1 MAIKGKRRGR
11 TRPRTVATAP
21 RQFLVPPKTPLFR
34 RTGTQVFLVV
44 LFWAAVFAIVVG
56 VGLASEND
64 RKAAHI
70 EQFTNLVN
78 GALSSESV
86 SQNIGVSHLILPEMG
101 EAIPQLRQG
110 AVEPDEIVAQSRDW
124 QERALGAAG
133 KIGGIETEEVA
144 LVEARNLMEQGLTLY
159 AALARQVG
167 VAARLEG
174 EEQQDL
180 LTGIEEQLQ
189 SAAVVFDTGFG
200 KLLEERR
207 LAGLPVGTGPPA
219 IPGAPGGVPGIP
231 EIPGT

>member
-11 TRPRTVATAP
+11 SRPRTVATAP
-21 RQFLVPPKTPLFR
+21 RQFLVRPKAPLFR

-78 GALSSESV
+78 GALSSENV
-86 SQNIGVSHLILPEMG
+86 SQSIGVSHLILPDMG

-110 AVEPDEIVAQSRDW
+110 SVQPDEIVAQSRDW
-124 QERALGAAG
+124 QKRALAASA
-133 KIGGIETEEVA
+133 KIGEIETDEVP
-144 LVEARNLMEQGLTLY
+144 LVEARTMMEQGLVLY
-159 AALARQVG
+159 AGLARQIG

-174 EEQQDL
+174 DEQQDL

-189 SAAVVFDTGFG
+189 SAAVVFDTGYG

-207 LAGLPVGTGPPA
+207 LAGLPVGTAPPA
-219 IPGAPGGVPGIP
+219 IPGAPGGAPGLP